1 MLEFLL
7 RLINR
12 LLWGAITVVLVA
24 LAIVVSLG
32 RYYMPQL
39 GQYQQQILSQV
50 RSQVDFEFE
59 VGSIEGEWRGLSP
72 VIRVKNF
79 RLLNPAGEVV
89 IRARHLAVYFDL
101 LESVFSQTLLA
112 QTLSLVDAD
121 IDLAQSP
128 EGLWGLSGIS
138 RSGSSGSAGAAA
150 TAFIEKVDLLELT
163 HVKVS
168 ARLPDQ
174 TRHQIDSM
182 SLVLRQGLDLSQLS
196 LEISEP
202 QGQTSLH
209 LTAEFEGS
217 LDDPLTFRG
226 YLALDGIDLQL
237 VKPFLAD
244 WYKKLPPTLSG
255 EVWLDWSVDSNLEV
269 SGTLI
274 TSDWQLRHL
283 LGREVPDLEALGFD
297 FTLTLAP
304 DNSVAG
310 RFQDLGF
317 NWTGIDYQFP
327 EIQFA
332 LAADRQDL
340 GVQLSSAS
348 LGLLVQG
355 ANNSKL
361 LSDELHGVLEILQ
374 PTGRLQNIYLD
385 IPLQKDRLSEFRIRA
400 NLAGAALKSWKG
412 APGVSSIDGYVEAGL
427 MQGYV
432 DLDGSYLQLYFPSL
446 YHVAQDFDGVD
457 ARIGWQ
463 VGERVLVHS
472 GLISMQGDFG
482 VGRAQLDLDIPRGQ
496 QEGDYPSM
504 SLMIGMQDT
513 DAKYRNRY
521 IPKILGQDLLSW
533 LDDSIEAADIDQLG
547 FIYYGA
553 LSSKNPLDKTVQ
565 LFLDARNG
573 RIRYQPDWPV
583 LEQVQAHLVLSDDYL
598 LATSEQAITLNSMVT
613 DVRVE
618 LTQRKDVGWLAITG
632 DIEGPGRDL
641 IQLLNESPLREATGG
656 AFENWTARGVYGA
669 ELDLDIPLNSSL
681 PPDLRVKG
689 ELKNIAL
696 GNKTLGVTFTR
707 LRGDINYRSADGVT
721 AKRLRGKLWGQSL
734 VASVSSGP
742 VTGAGNVP
750 LVLRAKG
757 KVAVDGLQ
765 QWLNNPAFG
774 LAWGKTPIQAE
785 LTIVPADDTS
795 LESSLRISTDLVGVE
810 LNLPRP
816 FGKAALL
823 SRPTE
828 LTFNL
833 RDAGHSELRYAGLAA
848 ARFHVEAGQT
858 RAGIWLG
865 SEQMPALPDAGIV
878 VSGAL
883 RQAKLTEWLDS
894 LEHFRSLLGESSV
907 APQNLLSV
915 EQLRIADL
923 LAFGE
928 HVKHPVLDIGVIDQH
943 WRLAIQ
949 HPRIQGTIVL
959 PVDDEAYG
967 INLEHLRLPL
977 DGAGKTAGEGSG
989 LAGIDPAE
997 LPAVQ
1002 VNLEQFSIGDL
1013 DMGRWV
1019 FGAKPTAQG
1028 IAVTGLTVSIN
1039 DDIFGGMDITEG
1051 AELHWSYDGLAHR
1064 SDLQGMLRA
1073 GNLDDL
1079 FSHWGYD
1086 VGVLSESAEI
1096 IVDFNWEG
1104 APDAINLS
1112 VLAGDMSLDVRRGQL
1127 LQTSGTAADALK
1139 LAGILNVNNLARRL
1153 RLDFSDLYKKGLS
1166 YDKIQGILLFDRG
1179 SLSMVEPLVVDGPS
1193 SYLKMTGD
1201 FDLEGG
1207 DIDADLVV
1215 ALPLTTNLP
1224 WIVALTLPGGI
1235 PIAAGVF
1242 VAGKVFE
1249 KQLQKL
1255 SSAVY
1260 HVSGT
1265 LDNPKI
1271 EFKRLIEPAKKKSK
1285 KKKRQSSP

>member
-1 MLEFLL
+1 M
-7 RLINR
+7 
-12 LLWGAITVVLVA
+12 VLVA

-32 RYYMPQL
+32 RYYMPEL
-39 GQYQQQILSQV
+39 WQYQQQILSQV
-50 RSQVDFEFE
+50 RSQVDMEFE

-79 RLLNPAGEVV
+79 RLLNPAGETV
-89 IRARHLAVYFDL
+89 IRAKHLAVYFDL
-101 LESVFSQTLLA
+101 LESIFSQTPLA
-112 QTLSLVDAD
+112 KTVSLVDAD

-128 EGLWGLSGIS
+128 EGLWGLKGIS
-138 RSGSSGSAGAAA
+138 RSASSGSVGAAA
-150 TAFIEKVDLLELT
+150 VAFLEKVDLLELT
-163 HVKVS
+163 HVRVS
-168 ARLPDQ
+168 AWLRDQ

-196 LEISEP
+196 LEIADP
-202 QGQTSLH
+202 QGQASLR
-209 LTAEFEGS
+209 LAAEFEGW
-217 LDDPLTFRG
+217 LDDPLAFRG
-226 YLALDGIDLQL
+226 YLALDEVDLHL

-255 EVWLDWSVDSNLEV
+255 EVWLDWSAGSNLET

-283 LGREVPDLEALGFD
+283 LGRDSPDLEALDFD
-297 FTLTLAP
+297 FSLTLAP
-304 DNSVAG
+304 DNSMGG
-310 RFQDLGF
+310 RIQDLGF
-317 NWTGIDYQFP
+317 NWTGIDYQFS
-327 EIQFA
+327 EIQFV
-332 LAADRQDL
+332 LDADHRDL
-340 GVQLSSAS
+340 GVQLSSVS
-348 LGLLVQG
+348 LGPLVRG
-355 ANNSKL
+355 AGNSKL
-361 LSDELHGVLEILQ
+361 VSEELLGVLKILQ
-374 PTGRLQNIYLD
+374 PAGRLQNIHLD
-385 IPLQKDRLSEFRIRA
+385 IPLQKDRLPEFRIRA
-400 NLAGAALKSWKG
+400 NLADAALKSWRG
-412 APGVSSIDGYVEAGL
+412 APGASSIDGYVDAGL

-432 DLDGSYLQLYFPSL
+432 DLDGSYLQLYFPGL
-446 YHVAQDFDGVD
+446 YHAAQDFDSVE
-457 ARIGWQ
+457 ARVGWQ

-513 DAKYRNRY
+513 HAKYRNRY

-533 LDDSIEAADIDQLG
+533 LDDSIEAADIEQLG

-565 LFLDARNG
+565 LFLDASNG

-583 LEQVQAHLVLSDDYL
+583 LEQVQAHVVLSDDYL
-598 LATSEQAITLNSMVT
+598 LATSEQATTLNSTVT
-613 DVRVE
+613 DVRIE
-618 LTQRKDVGWLAITG
+618 LTQRNDVGWLAITG

-641 IQLLNESPLREATGG
+641 IRLLNESPLRGATGG
-656 AFENWTARGVYGA
+656 AFENWTATGRYGA
-669 ELDLDIPLNSSL
+669 ELDLDIPMKFSL
-681 PPDLRVKG
+681 PPDLSVRG
-689 ELKNIAL
+689 ELNNIAL
-696 GNKTLGVTFTR
+696 GNKALGVTFTR
-707 LRGDINYRSADGVT
+707 LRGDINYRSAGGVT
-721 AKRLRGKLWGQSL
+721 AKRLRGRLWGQSL
-734 VASVSSGP
+734 VASLSSGP
-742 VTGAGNVP
+742 VTKAGNAP
-750 LVLRAKG
+750 LVLRVEG

-785 LTIVPADDTS
+785 MTIVPAGDTS
-795 LESSLRISTDLVGVE
+795 LDSSLRIRTDLVGVE
-810 LNLPRP
+810 LALPRP
-816 FGKAALL
+816 FGKAALQ

-828 LTFNL
+828 LKFNL
-833 RDAGHSELRYAGLAA
+833 TDTGHSELRYAGVAA
-848 ARFHVEAGQT
+848 ARFHVEAGQA

-865 SEQMPALPDAGIV
+865 SEQLPALPDAGIV

-883 RQAKLTEWLDS
+883 QRADLTEWLDN

-915 EQLRIADL
+915 TQLRIADL

-928 HVKHPVLDIGVIDQH
+928 HVENPVLDIGVVNEH
-943 WRLAIQ
+943 WQLAIQ

-959 PVDDEAYG
+959 PVADEAYG
-967 INLEHLRLPL
+967 IDLEHLRLPL
-977 DGAGKTAGEGSG
+977 SGAGKTKEEGRG
-989 LAGIDPAE
+989 LAGIDPAD

-1002 VNLEQFSIGDL
+1002 VALEQFSIGDF

-1019 FGAKPTAQG
+1019 FGSTPTAQG
-1028 IAVTGLTVSIN
+1028 IAITGLTVMISGA
-1039 DDIFGGMDITEG
+1039 IFGGLDIVEG
-1051 AELHWSYDGLAHR
+1051 AELHWSYDGLSHH
-1064 SDLQGMLRA
+1064 SSLQGMLRA

-1086 VGVLSESAEI
+1086 AGVVSESAEV
-1096 IVDFNWEG
+1096 IVYFNWDD
-1104 APDAINLS
+1104 APDAIDLS
-1112 VLAGDMSLDVRRGQL
+1112 ILAGDMHLTVRQGQL
-1127 LQTSGTAADALK
+1127 LQTSGTAADALR
-1139 LAGILNVNNLARRL
+1139 LVGILNVNNLARRL

-1166 YDKIQGILLFDRG
+1166 YDKIQGALLFNRG
-1179 SLSMVEPLVVDGPS
+1179 SLGLVEPLVVDGPS

-1201 FDLEGG
+1201 FNLEGG

-1215 ALPLTTNLP
+1215 ALPITTNLP

-1255 SSAVY
+1255 TSAVY

-1265 LDNPKI
+1265 LDDPKV
-1271 EFKRLIEPAKKKSK
+1271 EFKRLFEPAKKKSSKRK
-1285 KKKRQSSP
+1285 KKASR